1 MNHSTQTTKQG
12 ARTMTKKQKEKL
24 EKRLK
29 ELENLFNQ
37 KDRSKINSS
46 ELISEYSEVKF
57 KLNKQNI
64 NITLKGNNKYYW
76 ANQCAE
82 FTKNLLTFGYGHISK
97 EEIKA
102 NGVCFNKYSIN
113 NGYNQYCTDLKR
125 FSNKEEML
133 GFVKGYNEA
142 IFNNQI

>member
-1 MNHSTQTTKQG
+1 
-12 ARTMTKKQKEKL
+12 MTNKQKEKL
-24 EKRLK
+24 TNRLK
-29 ELENLFNQ
+29 EIHNLLNQ

-46 ELISEYSEVKF
+46 DLISEMTEIEF

-82 FTKNLLTFGYGHISK
+82 FTKNLLTFGYGHTNK

-133 GFVKGYNEA
+133 GFVKGYTEA
-142 IFNNQI
+142 IYNNQIK

>member
-1 MNHSTQTTKQG
+1 
-12 ARTMTKKQKEKL
+12 MTNKQKEKL

-64 NITLKGNNKYYW
+64 NIF
-76 ANQCAE
+76 QC
-82 FTKNLLTFGYGHISK
+82 TN
-97 EEIKA
+97 
-102 NGVCFNKYSIN
+102 V
-113 NGYNQYCTDLKR
+113 
-125 FSNKEEML
+125 
-133 GFVKGYNEA
+133 
-142 IFNNQI
+142 

>member
-1 MNHSTQTTKQG
+1 
-12 ARTMTKKQKEKL
+12 MTNKQKEKL

-82 FTKNLLTFGYGHISK
+82 FTKNLLNFGYGHISK
-97 EEIKA
+97 QEIKDK
-102 NGVCFNKYSIN
+102 GVCFNKYSIN
-113 NGYNQYCTDLKR
+113 NGYNQYCNDIKR
-125 FSNKEEML
+125 FNSKEEML

-142 IFNNQI
+142 INNSKKVA